1 MTLADRDLELIGD
14 ALAFAARR
22 RTRRH
27 RRLTAA
33 RGALV
38 ACLLTACS
46 VGIALAAGVDV
57 PNILGFQQA
66 SLERATITTEAT
78 APLPIP
84 DSEKVILHNLGVAGD
99 ASAELL
105 AIRGNLAFW
114 RIERADDGYCF
125 ATGPA
130 ASARAGVFSEGATAC
145 GPKPGDPPFTTG
157 RPITDMST
165 YHGTAVATFVAAF
178 YGFAADQIAQVGVV
192 DPQGDV
198 YTVPVVD
205 NVYYLA
211 PPDAPSGPVTE
222 LVALNDAGAIVY
234 RYPLP
239 RLGVAPGNPV
249 TPIILQG
256 P

>member
-1 MTLADRDLELIGD
+1 MTLADRDLEVIGD

-27 RRLTAA
+27 RRRAVS

-38 ACLLTACS
+38 ACTLTVCS
-46 VGIALAAGVDV
+46 FGVALAAGVDV
-57 PNILGFQQA
+57 PNILSFQQA
-66 SLERATITTEAT
+66 SLDRATITTEAPV
-78 APLPIP
+78 PLPIP
-84 DSEKVILHNLGVAGD
+84 ANEKVILHDLGVAGD
-99 ASAELL
+99 SSAELL
-105 AIRGNLAFW
+105 TIRGDLAFW
-114 RIERADDGYCF
+114 RIERADGGYCF

-130 ASARAGVFSEGATAC
+130 ASARAGVFSEGEAAC
-145 GPKPGDPPFTTG
+145 GPKPGDPPFTTA
-157 RPITDMST
+157 RPMTDMST

-178 YGFAADQIAQVGVV
+178 YGFAADQISQVGVV
-192 DPQGDV
+192 DSQGDV

-211 PPDAPSGPVTE
+211 PPDAPSGPVSE

-234 RYPLP
+234 HYPLP
-239 RLGVAPGNPV
+239 HLPVAPDNHKL
-249 TPIILQG
+249 PIILQG